1 MSTSCW
7 LHFNWILNFWV
18 PLTALT
24 LLIWWNGGYLVY
36 KTYIIIPQRFAV
48 VTGVGRKSRDSQLT
62 HIHFA
67 NRNVFLRFFAVSTCV
82 VFFVPSMHFNASAAH
97 PFAHWSHYVFGL
109 SICLHVC
116 IHGCPYICTSMHM
129 CMPSRGILQLACHR
143 LLILYCSSMLLLHR
157 LVTESWWF
165 GKT

>member
-1 MSTSCW
+1 M
-7 LHFNWILNFWV
+7 
-18 PLTALT
+18 
-24 LLIWWNGGYLVY
+24 VY

-67 NRNVFLRFFAVSTCV
+67 NGNVFLRFFAVSTCV

-97 PFAHWSHYVFGL
+97 PFAHWSHYVFCL

-157 LVTESWWF
+157 LVTESW
-165 GKT
+165 